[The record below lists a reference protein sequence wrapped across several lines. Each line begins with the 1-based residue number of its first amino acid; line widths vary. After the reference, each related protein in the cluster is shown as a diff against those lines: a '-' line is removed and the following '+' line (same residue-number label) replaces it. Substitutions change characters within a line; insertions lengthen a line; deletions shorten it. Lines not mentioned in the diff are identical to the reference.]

1 MTSYCSGKWH
11 LGFCSEA
18 YTPLRR
24 GFDTFDGRFVG
35 EEEEEEQEKIQKRHK
50 NHKTKREKK
59 KERVIS
65 KKDSKSNRKKQREK
79 KRRGKNKKKITSRS
93 LSKRAAGGK
102 SGRGRKRRE
111 SMQGG
116 EHRSDMYS
124 RKAVQLIKRAA
135 TDQPLFI
142 YLSLF
147 TKSYPRKV
155 GRVKRRQKQMELFR
169 RENLQDMD
177 RSVASVVQA
186 LKSSGRYANSI
197 VIFISDNGAREW
209 SDPSLPNHN
218 APLRGAK
225 GSVYEGGTKVPA
237 LIHSP
242 LVTGGRR

>member
-1 MTSYCSGKWH
+1 M
-11 LGFCSEA
+11 GFCSEA

-35 EEEEEEQEKIQKRHK
+35 EEEEEEQEKIERRHK
-50 NHKTKREKK
+50 NHKTEKEKKTKRELLKKNSKAKK
-59 KERVIS
+59 KR
-65 KKDSKSNRKKQREK
+65 QREK
-79 KRRGKNKKKITSRS
+79 KRRDKNKRKKTPRS
-93 LSKRAAGGK
+93 LSKRDSGGK
-102 SGRGRKRRE
+102 RRRGAKRKD
-111 SMQGG
+111 SKGDQG
-116 EHRSDMYS
+116 EHRSDLYS
-124 RKAVQLIKRAA
+124 RKAVQLIKSAA
-135 TDQPLFI
+135 TDQPLFV

-147 TKSYPRKV
+147 TKSYPRQV
-155 GRVKRRQKQMELFR
+155 GRGVKSRQKQMEQFR
-169 RENLQDMD
+169 RKNLQDLD
-177 RSVASVVQA
+177 RSVASVVHA
-186 LKSSGRYANSI
+186 LKSSGRYANSV

>member
-1 MTSYCSGKWH
+1 M
-11 LGFCSEA
+11 GFCSEA

-35 EEEEEEQEKIQKRHK
+35 EEEEEEQEKIERRHK
-50 NHKTKREKK
+50 NHKTEKEKKTKRELLKKNSKAKK
-59 KERVIS
+59 KR
-65 KKDSKSNRKKQREK
+65 QREK
-79 KRRGKNKKKITSRS
+79 KRQDKNKKKKTPRS
-93 LSKRAAGGK
+93 LSKRDSGGK
-102 SGRGRKRRE
+102 SRRGAKRRE
-111 SMQGG
+111 SKGGQGG
-116 EHRSDMYS
+116 EHRSDLYS
-124 RKAVQLIKRAA
+124 RKAVELIKSAA
-135 TDQPLFI
+135 TDQPLFV

-147 TKSYPRKV
+147 TKSYPRQV
-155 GRVKRRQKQMELFR
+155 GRGVKSRQKQMEQFR
-169 RENLQDMD
+169 RKNLQDLD
-177 RSVASVVQA
+177 GSVASVVHA
-186 LKSSGRYANSI
+186 LKSSGRYANSV

>member
-1 MTSYCSGKWH
+1 M
-11 LGFCSEA
+11 GFCSEA

-35 EEEEEEQEKIQKRHK
+35 EEEEEEQQKIERRHK
-50 NHKTKREKK
+50 KHKTEREKKTKREL
-59 KERVIS
+59 S
-65 KKDSKSNRKKQREK
+65 KKNSKAKRKKHREK
-79 KRRGKNKKKITSRS
+79 KRQDKNKRKKTPRS
-93 LSKRAAGGK
+93 LSKRDSGGK
-102 SGRGRKRRE
+102 RRRGAKRKD
-111 SMQGG
+111 SKGDQG
-116 EHRSDMYS
+116 EHRSDLYS
-124 RKAVQLIKRAA
+124 RKAVELIKSAA
-135 TDQPLFI
+135 TDQPLFV

-147 TKSYPRKV
+147 TKSYPRQV
-155 GRVKRRQKQMELFR
+155 GRGVKSRQKQMEQFR
-169 RENLQDMD
+169 RKNLQDLD
-177 RSVASVVQA
+177 GSVASVVHA
-186 LKSSGRYANSI
+186 LKSSGRYANSV

>member
-1 MTSYCSGKWH
+1 M
-11 LGFCSEA
+11 
-18 YTPLRR
+18 
-24 GFDTFDGRFVG
+24 
-35 EEEEEEQEKIQKRHK
+35 KIQRRHK
-50 NHKTKREKK
+50 NHKTEREKK
-59 KERVIS
+59 TKRVIS
-65 KKDSKSNRKKQREK
+65 KKDSKSKRKKQREK
-79 KRRGKNKKKITSRS
+79 KRRGKNERS
-93 LSKRAAGGK
+93 LSKRAGGK
-102 SGRGRKRRE
+102 SGRGPKRRE
-111 SMQGG
+111 SKQGG
-116 EHRSDMYS
+116 EHRSDLYS
-124 RKAVQLIKRAA
+124 KKAVQLIKRAA

>member
-1 MTSYCSGKWH
+1 M
-11 LGFCSEA
+11 GFCSEA

-35 EEEEEEQEKIQKRHK
+35 EEEEEEQEKIERRHK
-50 NHKTKREKK
+50 NHKTEKEKKTKRELLKKNSKAKK
-59 KERVIS
+59 KR
-65 KKDSKSNRKKQREK
+65 QREK
-79 KRRGKNKKKITSRS
+79 KRQDKNKKKKTPRS
-93 LSKRAAGGK
+93 LSKRDSGGK
-102 SGRGRKRRE
+102 SRRGAKRRE
-111 SMQGG
+111 SKGDQG
-116 EHRSDMYS
+116 EHRSDLYS
-124 RKAVQLIKRAA
+124 RKAVELIKSAA
-135 TDQPLFI
+135 TDQPLFV

-147 TKSYPRKV
+147 TKSYPRQV
-155 GRVKRRQKQMELFR
+155 GRGVKSRQKQMEQFR
-169 RENLQDMD
+169 RRNLQDLD
-177 RSVASVVQA
+177 GSVASVVHA
-186 LKSSGRYANSI
+186 LKSSGRYANSV

>member
-1 MTSYCSGKWH
+1 M
-11 LGFCSEA
+11 GFCSEA

-35 EEEEEEQEKIQKRHK
+35 EEEEEEQEKIERRHK
-50 NHKTKREKK
+50 KHKTEREKKTKREL
-59 KERVIS
+59 S
-65 KKDSKSNRKKQREK
+65 KKNSKAKRKKHREK
-79 KRRGKNKKKITSRS
+79 KRQDKNKRKKTPRS
-93 LSKRAAGGK
+93 LSKRDSGGK
-102 SGRGRKRRE
+102 RRRGAKRKD
-111 SMQGG
+111 SKGDQG
-116 EHRSDMYS
+116 EHRSDLYS
-124 RKAVQLIKRAA
+124 RKAVELIKSAA
-135 TDQPLFI
+135 TDQPLFV

-147 TKSYPRKV
+147 TKSYPRQV
-155 GRVKRRQKQMELFR
+155 GRGVKSRQKQMEQFR
-169 RENLQDMD
+169 RKNLQDLD
-177 RSVASVVQA
+177 GSVASVVHA
-186 LKSSGRYANSI
+186 LKSSGRYANSV